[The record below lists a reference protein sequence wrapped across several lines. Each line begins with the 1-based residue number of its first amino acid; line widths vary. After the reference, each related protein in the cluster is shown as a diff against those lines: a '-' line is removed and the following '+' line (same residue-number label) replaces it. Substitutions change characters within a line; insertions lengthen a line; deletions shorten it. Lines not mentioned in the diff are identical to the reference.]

1 MEVCESPAPAQTK
14 VMGTLVFLVGNG
26 IQFFF
31 PPETC
36 ADFEILGLETDRIKD
51 SRLGHQ
57 EEYLLL
63 LSWAH
68 PM

>member
-1 MEVCESPAPAQTK
+1 MSLLPLPLIQ
-14 VMGTLVFLVGNG
+14 VMGALVFSSGEWDP
-26 IQFFF
+26 IFFS
-31 PPETC
+31 PLKPGQ
-36 ADFEILGLETDRIKD
+36 EILGLETDRIKD
-51 SRLGHQ
+51 SQLGHQ

>member
-1 MEVCESPAPAQTK
+1 MEVCESPAPAHTK
-14 VMGTLVFLVGNG
+14 VMGTLFFLLGYG
-26 IQFFF
+26 IQFLFS
-31 PPETC
+31 PLKPGQ
-36 ADFEILGLETDRIKD
+36 EILGLETDRIKD